1 MKLSDLKKLISKN
14 KPFKGSKSYWEK
26 RYASGGDSGHG
37 SFNKLAQFKA
47 DIINKIVE
55 EHDVYEVIEF
65 GCGDGNQLKLYDFPN
80 YLGLDI
86 SEVAIKKCRKL
97 FNNDGNKSFELME
110 NYNNSLADLAL
121 SIDVIYHL
129 VEEEVYKNY
138 LKLLF
143 NGSSNLVVIYSS
155 NEEVYNPEFPHV
167 KHRLFSEYVKKEFS
181 DYRMIQ
187 HIPNKYPF
195 DSEVR
200 ESSRADFFIYRKN
213 T

>member
-1 MKLSDLKKLISKN
+1 
-14 KPFKGSKSYWEK
+14 
-26 RYASGGDSGHG
+26 
-37 SFNKLAQFKA
+37 
-47 DIINKIVE
+47 
-55 EHDVYEVIEF
+55 
-65 GCGDGNQLKLYDFPN
+65 
-80 YLGLDI
+80 
-86 SEVAIKKCRKL
+86 
-97 FNNDGNKSFELME
+97 ME